1 MSQSAASIKGI
12 RSASRKER
20 PDPNTALGQLYDRL
34 LKGEWVMFYGVWGT
48 TTSSSH
54 TVYDA
59 LTIRYDLVLEH
70 RIMPGKGATKEWRML
85 GRDKGLKFETVE
97 EVRQALEEAA
107 VL

>member
-34 LKGEWVMFYGVWGT
+34 LRGEWVMFYGVWGT

-70 RIMPGKGATKEWRML
+70 RVIPGKGATKEWRML

-97 EVRQALEEAA
+97 DVRQALEEAA